1 MKKFYI
7 VKYEYESK
15 IHEKVV
21 RPEENS
27 IDVIE
32 SLLRA
37 GAKVLDYSII
47 PIH

>member
-7 VKYEYESK
+7 VKYEYENK
-15 IHEKVV
+15 THEKVV
-21 RPEENS
+21 RPEENPL
-27 IDVIE
+27 DVIE

-37 GAKVLDYSII
+37 GAKVVDYSII